1 MLGSEGEGLRK
12 ALLKKSDITVSIEGR
27 RGALN
32 GVDSLN
38 VSVAAGLLCEAFLR
52 PPLDQEK
59 KNNNNNNNNN
69 KTPSPPPSVSEV
81 EDLHPDPVSHPLESS
96 SSSSSNSASASTSTS
111 TSLEDGLSEK
121 SEDGNNS
128 SSTTAD
134 NSLW

>member
-1 MLGSEGEGLRK
+1 MLGSEGEGLRR

-52 PPLDQEK
+52 PPLNKEK
-59 KNNNNNNNNN
+59 KNNN
-69 KTPSPPPSVSEV
+69 KTPPPPSVPEV
-81 EDLHPDPVSHPLESS
+81 EVMHPDPVSHPSE
-96 SSSSSNSASASTSTS
+96 SSSNSASSSTS
-111 TSLEDGLSEK
+111 TSLEEGLSEK
-121 SEDGNNS
+121 PQDGNNS
-128 SSTTAD
+128 SSPTTPD